1 MADSFDVFFYTFNGD
16 ELTEY
21 VAKMEKP
28 KAKDSLVRIISYK
41 PDGEIKKVKSFNIPG
56 MVFGAGKY
64 LWLYSSNKKLAATAF
79 KTDIEYRIAELNAEI
94 KKKNDSI
101 KKLEPFIKG
110 D

>member
-1 MADSFDVFFYTFNGD
+1 
-16 ELTEY
+16 
-21 VAKMEKP
+21 
-28 KAKDSLVRIISYK
+28 
-41 PDGEIKKVKSFNIPG
+41 